1 MFFFR
6 ENLGNNPFKDND
18 DDNDGIPDSEEGLD
32 NDGDGIV
39 DALDNDDDNDGV
51 PDNIDDDD
59 DNDGIPDSQET
70 SVVSGTKVCF
80 YFEIVT
86 NVTYVMVKK
95 TADIIFSVKFKPQT
109 EKVSNHNVTP
119 WVTLLSFNVPTISD
133 AIVKV
138 PAVS

>member
-1 MFFFR
+1 MLMMTTMVFRTTQGRFEICFSYYLWFFR

-70 SVVSGTKVCF
+70 AAVSGTKV
-80 YFEIVT
+80 
-86 NVTYVMVKK
+86 
-95 TADIIFSVKFKPQT
+95 
-109 EKVSNHNVTP
+109 
-119 WVTLLSFNVPTISD
+119 SFNPKMSLM
-133 AIVKV
+133 
-138 PAVS
+138 